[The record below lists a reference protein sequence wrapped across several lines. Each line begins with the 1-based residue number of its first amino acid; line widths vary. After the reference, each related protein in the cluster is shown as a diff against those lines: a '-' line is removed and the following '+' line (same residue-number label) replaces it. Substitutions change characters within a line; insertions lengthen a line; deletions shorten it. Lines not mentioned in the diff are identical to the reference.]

1 MSGTAHR
8 PSARDPLLLFS
19 PLIERAIELS
29 AEWHEGTYRKGRWR
43 ETPYEPPLE
52 EVLHVPMVAH
62 VTAVA
67 LTVQRAGWEDEVVAA
82 AFLHDVL
89 EDRNRFSQGMPRAQL
104 AALVG
109 GDVAALVAAVTE
121 PKHDGAGDVLPWR
134 LRKEAYLATLAVAS
148 PGAAA
153 ISLADKL
160 HNTWTVNESLL
171 AGIDVFAAAPNR
183 RALSAG
189 PEAQRWFFRA
199 VLDATR
205 RYDDPRLVPMRARL
219 GEEIATIT
227 ASPPIASSAAEI
239 TPPCSRPWA

>member
-1 MSGTAHR
+1 VS
-8 PSARDPLLLFS
+8 LVLFN

-29 AEWHEGTYRKGRWR
+29 AEWHDQTYRKSRWR
-43 ETPYEPPLE
+43 TEPFESPSSE
-52 EVLHVPMVAH
+52 ALHVPMMAH

-89 EDRNRFSQGMPRAQL
+89 EDRNRFRQGMPPEQL

-109 GDVAALVAAVTE
+109 EDVTALVAAVTE
-121 PKHDGAGDVLPWR
+121 PMHDDVGNALPWR
-134 LRKEAYLATLAVAS
+134 LRKEAYLALLAGGP
-148 PGAAA
+148 PGASA

-160 HNTWTVNESLL
+160 HNVWTMNESLA
-171 AGIDVFAAAPNR
+171 AGVDIFTPGERR

-189 PEAQRWFFRA
+189 AASQRWFFRA

-205 RYDDPRLVPMRARL
+205 RHGDSRLVPMRARL
-219 GEEIATIT
+219 EEEVVRFEGLT
-227 ASPPIASSAAEI
+227 AVHGA
-239 TPPCSRPWA
+239 

>member
-1 MSGTAHR
+1 MQNPQPATR
-8 PSARDPLLLFS
+8 NPETLFS
-19 PLIERAIELS
+19 PLVERAIELS

-43 ETPYEPPLE
+43 EEPFEAPLDE
-52 EVLHVPMVAH
+52 ILHVPMIAH

-89 EDRNRFSQGMPRAQL
+89 EDRNRFRQGMAPERL

-109 GDVAALVAAVTE
+109 EEVTALVAAVTE
-121 PKHDGAGDVLPWR
+121 PKRDDAGEPLPWR
-134 LRKEAYLATLAVAS
+134 LRKEAYLCTLAAGP

-160 HNTWTVNESLL
+160 HNVWTMSESL
-171 AGIDVFAAAPNR
+171 AGGIDVFTSAPNR

-205 RYDDPRLVPMRARL
+205 CHDDPRLAPMRARL
-219 GEEIATIT
+219 DEEIARFERL
-227 ASPPIASSAAEI
+227 AGVGEAA
-239 TPPCSRPWA
+239 ANV